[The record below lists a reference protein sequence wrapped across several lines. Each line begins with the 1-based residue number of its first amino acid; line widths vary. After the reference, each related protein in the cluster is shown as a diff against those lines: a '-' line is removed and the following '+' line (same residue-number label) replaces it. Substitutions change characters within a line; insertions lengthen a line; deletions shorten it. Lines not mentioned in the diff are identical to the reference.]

1 MNAAVSPHL
10 RSLEALQAQ
19 ISAQNEISCLL
30 REQLHD
36 LRINR
41 DAWRTQA
48 KAAQHILIDGRPRR
62 RLFGWSSTIGKVD
75 ALFKRCLLLILLAA
89 VLLTPSN
96 SIPVS
101 QDISLSFARLRSTGA
116 ACRKCRYLDTKDHCL

>member
-48 KAAQHILIDGRPRR
+48 EAARHILIGGRPRAG
-62 RLFGWSSTIGKVD
+62 LFGWSSTIGKAN
-75 ALFKRCLLLILLAA
+75 ALFKRC
-89 VLLTPSN
+89 VLPFFL
-96 SIPVS
+96 
-101 QDISLSFARLRSTGA
+101 QRF
-116 ACRKCRYLDTKDHCL
+116 Y

>member
-1 MNAAVSPHL
+1 MNLAVSPHL

-19 ISAQNEISCLL
+19 ISAQTEISCLL

-48 KAAQHILIDGRPRR
+48 EAAQHILVDGRPRR
-62 RLFGWSSTIGKVD
+62 QAFSSVRRVCPD
-75 ALFKRCLLLILLAA
+75 SCC
-89 VLLTPSN
+89 
-96 SIPVS
+96 
-101 QDISLSFARLRSTGA
+101 RLRERVECDAGTGQCQA
-116 ACRKCRYLDTKDHCL
+116 A